1 MFSPSPYGWISQ
13 YFLGFFFAYGVYL
26 PFWALW
32 FEDQGISASDI
43 GLLLGLAFATRFIS
57 NLFIT
62 PRLHKVEHVLPA
74 IRIVSLLAAASIAFH
89 LVSGG
94 SFWML
99 AIATI
104 LFNICFGPMVPLSDA
119 LANYYSKLKL
129 LDYGRTRLWGS
140 IAFIAGSTVVGYLVA
155 QYGTDMII
163 YTALFGMTVAF
174 LFSMRNPSPIP
185 ASDGTE
191 GADRPKLLS
200 LLNDKEVLAFL
211 IVISLIHG
219 SHSAYYSF
227 SSIYWK
233 AAGHAES
240 TIGYLWSLGV
250 IAEVT
255 VFATAKRLFDGWSL
269 QKMFFVASFGCLAR
283 WCLTAGTTEIWA
295 LVMIQ
300 ALHGVTF
307 AMAHLAAIQ
316 FIQKAPTN
324 QMVPLQAL
332 YNAIPMGAVIA
343 VMTTVSGWGYEN
355 FGADVFWAMAVMGL
369 IACFIRVAPKNSQA
383 EAQIQS

>member
-43 GLLLGLAFATRFIS
+43 GFLLGLAFATRFIS

-62 PRLHKVEHVLPA
+62 PRLHKVEHLIPA
-74 IRIVSLLAAASIAFH
+74 IRIISLLSAVFIAFH
-89 LVSGG
+89 LFAGG
-94 SFWML
+94 NFWML
-99 AIATI
+99 ALATI
-104 LFNICFGPMVPLSDA
+104 LFNMCYGPMIPLSDG

-140 IAFIAGSTVVGYLVA
+140 IAFIAGSTVVGYLAA
-155 QYGTDMII
+155 QFGSDMIV
-163 YTALFGMTVAF
+163 YTALFGMVVGFA
-174 LFSMRNPSPIP
+174 FSMRNPNPMP
-185 ASDGTE
+185 VSDGDE
-191 GADRPKLLS
+191 DAIRPKLLA
-200 LLNDKEVLAFL
+200 LLKDKEVLAFL
-211 IVISLIHG
+211 ILISLIHG

-255 VFATAKRLFDGWSL
+255 VFATAKKLFEGWSL
-269 QKMFFVASFGCLAR
+269 QKMFFIASLGCLLR

-316 FIQKAPTN
+316 FIQKAPN
-324 QMVPLQAL
+324 SQMVPLQAL

-369 IACFIRVAPKNSQA
+369 IACFIRVTPKKSVP